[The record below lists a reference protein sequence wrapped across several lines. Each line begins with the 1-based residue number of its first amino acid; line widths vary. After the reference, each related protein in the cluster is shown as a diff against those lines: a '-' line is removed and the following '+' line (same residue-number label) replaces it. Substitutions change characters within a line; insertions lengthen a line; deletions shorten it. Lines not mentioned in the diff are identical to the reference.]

1 MYYNRIT
8 DLGGRNE
15 IGLKSRYIYLTSIK
29 EKDFV
34 CNYSAMPY
42 ISGIA
47 E

>member
-15 IGLKSRYIYLTSIK
+15 IGLKSRYIYLTSVK

-34 CNYSAMPY
+34 FFEFVYTFAHNL
-42 ISGIA
+42 
-47 E
+47 